1 MSSDEEQRKV
11 AELVEKAKVAL
22 VTTIAEDG
30 SLVSRPLAVQQ
41 REFDGD
47 LWFFTQDPSPKTDQI
62 RVHEQVNVAIEAG
75 KGWVSLSGTA
85 SVSKDAA
92 KIDELWNTGAAAW
105 FDQGRDDPA
114 VALLKVHAD
123 TAEYW
128 TTDSPKVVILAKYAK
143 AAVSGGQP
151 DIGDNAVVDL

>member
-1 MSSDEEQRKV
+1 MSTDEDQQKV
-11 AELVEKAKVAL
+11 ADLVEKAKVAL

-47 LWFFTQDPSPKTDQI
+47 LWFFTQDPSPKTDQV
-62 RVHEQVNVAIEAG
+62 RAHEQVNVAVEAG
-75 KGWVSLSGTA
+75 NGWLSLSGTA
-85 SVSKDAA
+85 SVTKDAA
-92 KIDELWNTGAAAW
+92 KIEELWNTGAEAW
-105 FDQGRDDPA
+105 FDEGRDDPA

-128 TTDSPKVVILAKYAK
+128 TANSPKVVVLAKYAK
-143 AAVSGGQP
+143 AAMTGGHP

>member
-1 MSSDEEQRKV
+1 MSTDEDQQKV
-11 AELVEKAKVAL
+11 ADLVEKAKVAL
-22 VTTIAEDG
+22 VTTIAENG

-47 LWFFTQDPSPKTDQI
+47 LWFFTQDPSPKTDQV
-62 RVHEQVNVAIEAG
+62 RAHEQVNVAVEAG
-75 KGWVSLSGTA
+75 NGWLSLSGTA
-85 SVSKDAA
+85 SVTKDRT
-92 KIDELWNTGAAAW
+92 KIDELWNTGAEAW

-128 TTDSPKVVILAKYAK
+128 TADSPKVVILAKYAK
-143 AAVSGGQP
+143 AAVTGGHP